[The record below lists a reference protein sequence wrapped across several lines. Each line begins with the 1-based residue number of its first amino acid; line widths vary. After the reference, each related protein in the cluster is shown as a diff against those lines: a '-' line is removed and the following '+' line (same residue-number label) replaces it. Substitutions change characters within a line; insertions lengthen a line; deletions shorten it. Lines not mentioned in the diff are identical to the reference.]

1 MKFGLFQAR
10 ARRAGR
16 RAAYAL
22 AALLLAPLGCAP
34 PRPPPLA
41 LHLALQS
48 RRIAVV
54 PAVHP
59 VVDAVELFAEGR
71 AAGAFQGAGRGAAEG
86 LFALR
91 GGSCQG
97 EVCGAFLVLA
107 LATAVVGGAALGAVA
122 GAVAATPEAEA
133 RRIEAVVHRC
143 VEELPAH
150 LDLSRRVIEAA
161 GRQGAASLAL
171 VPAADPAAA
180 APDAARLRAQGFETA
195 LEIGVRRIAFVGG
208 EGADPELAL
217 ELVASA
223 RLVDT
228 RTGTVEY
235 ARDFER
241 VGAPRRFSAWSAGSA
256 EALRHAL
263 FDGLQDLAD
272 DVVDVLFVQADLGI
286 ASGTWAF
293 PGTRRS
299 GSCWLT
305 PTEPPNEYPFLAREL
320 TWIAVGS
327 QPTLAWEPFPDEGQR
342 AALRKA
348 TGHAPRDVRYAL
360 RIWSVRDDERGE
372 LVYERRDL
380 SDATHRLERPLL
392 PRRRYFWSIRACF
405 GIDAGT
411 ACTPWASSLVPSR
424 GGRTCESPEIPPW
437 NYFRF
442 RTR

>member
-1 MKFGLFQAR
+1 MKFGLFHAR
-10 ARRAGR
+10 ARRDER
-16 RAAYAL
+16 RAACAL
-22 AALLLAPLGCAP
+22 AALLLAPVGCAS

-71 AAGAFQGAGRGAAEG
+71 AAGAFQGAGRGAAQG
-86 LFALR
+86 LLALR

-107 LATAVVGGAALGAVA
+107 LATAVVGGAAVGAVA

-161 GRQGAASLAL
+161 DRQGAASLAL
-171 VPAADPAAA
+171 APAADPTTAADTA
-180 APDAARLRAQGFETA
+180 WLRAQGFETA

-208 EGADPELAL
+208 EGEDPELAL

-228 RTGTVEY
+228 RTGTVDY

-241 VGAPRRFSAWSAGSA
+241 VGVPRRFSAWSAGSA
-256 EALRHAL
+256 EALRRAL
-263 FDGLQDLAD
+263 FEGLQDLAD
-272 DVVDVLFVQADLGI
+272 EVADVLFVQADLGI
-286 ASGTWAF
+286 ASGTWTF
-293 PGTRRS
+293 PGTRRY

-305 PTEPPNEYPFLAREL
+305 PTEPPNEYPFLAHEL
-320 TWIAVGS
+320 SWIAVGS
-327 QPTLAWEPFPDEGQR
+327 RPTLAWEPFPDEGQR

-348 TGHAPRDVRYAL
+348 TGREPRDVRYAL
-360 RIWSVRDDERGE
+360 RVWSVRGDERGE

-380 SDATHRLERPLL
+380 RAATHRLEQPLL

-424 GGRTCESPEIPPW
+424 GGRTCESPDIPPW